1 MAIWSSS
8 MKIHLLVFCL
18 FCLVA
23 TSCIL
28 NMSAESD
35 YQEIFSFG
43 KEAKEV
49 YGLNIVGF
57 GGGHSN
63 GKRNFNLTLMGNQ
76 HLNLDEARAL
86 FYDIAARFL
95 ERLNSNEKLRE
106 STLDNFFSIANLRIN
121 IMLPDAENYIT
132 GIGNGDVGD
141 RNPLQFVYFF
151 TYDPDLKESNITY
164 KEPYEQLKS
173 IVEQQRASCDR

>member
-1 MAIWSSS
+1 
-8 MKIHLLVFCL
+8 
-18 FCLVA
+18 
-23 TSCIL
+23 
-28 NMSAESD
+28 MSAESD

-57 GGGHSN
+57 GGGFDK
-63 GKRNFNLTLMGNQ
+63 GKETFSLTLMGDQ
-76 HLNLDEARAL
+76 YLNLDEGRAL
-86 FYDIAARFL
+86 FYDIATRFL
-95 ERLNSNEKLRE
+95 ERLNSNEKLRA
-106 STLDNFFSIANLRIN
+106 STLDNYFSINDLKIH
-121 IMLPDAENYIT
+121 IMLPYAENHIAA
-132 GIGNGDVGD
+132 IGNGQIMD

-173 IVEQQRASCDR
+173 IVEQQRASCGR